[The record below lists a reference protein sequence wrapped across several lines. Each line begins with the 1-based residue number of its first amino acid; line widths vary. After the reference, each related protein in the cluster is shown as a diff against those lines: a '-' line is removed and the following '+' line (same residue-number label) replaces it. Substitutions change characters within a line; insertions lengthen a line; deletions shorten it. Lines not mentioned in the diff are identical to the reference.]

1 MSSLDTSDKP
11 KIKLDSS
18 KRSNSIEKV
27 GLMGPFGGG
36 NLGDAAIQTS
46 MIANLRKLNPKLEV
60 YGFSIEPND
69 TESRHGIKSYPIN
82 KAANSVD
89 YGWWRGTS
97 KSSFASKLTDFWLE
111 WKKNTNNLLLRKVGS
126 KIATS
131 ILEVLA
137 WFRSYRSLKQLDL
150 DLLIVSGGGQLD
162 DYWKGAWGH
171 PFTLLR
177 WCLFAKLNGTKF
189 LIVSVGAAPI
199 DRSLSKLFTRT
210 TLTLADYR
218 SYRDKDSKK
227 YIERVVGFQKDDP
240 VFTDL
245 AFSLPIESYR
255 QSPQDNRHRGI
266 VGIGPMSYCNPNSA
280 WPEKDG
286 EIYSGYLQK
295 LSDFA
300 VWLSDRNYALA
311 LFPGQTAHDKSAIK
325 DFKALLLQKGVKEEF
340 IIERGILT
348 IDDLMN
354 QLVDLDFA
362 IASRFHGVLLSLL
375 LNKPTLAL
383 SYHPKIDALMEDTA
397 QTEYCL
403 KIDEFE
409 VDVMKAKFNSIVD
422 NRQQIKE
429 QIANKTQAYKS
440 SLAKQYDYIFQ
451 NF

>member
-1 MSSLDTSDKP
+1 MSSLDTFAQQ

-18 KRSNSIEKV
+18 KNSNSIKKI
-27 GLMGPFGGG
+27 GLIGPFGAG

-46 MIANLRKLNPKLEV
+46 MIANLQAKNPKLEV
-60 YGFSIEPND
+60 YGFSLEPND

-82 KAANSVD
+82 KAANSID
-89 YGWWRGTS
+89 YFWWRGTS

-111 WKKNTNNLLLRKVGS
+111 WQKNTHNFLLRKVGS
-126 KIATS
+126 KIMTN

-137 WFRSYRSLKQLDL
+137 WFRSNRNLKQLDL

-162 DYWKGAWGH
+162 DYWNGAWGH

-177 WCLFAKLNGTKF
+177 WCLSAKLNGTKF

-199 DRSLSKLFTRT
+199 DQSLSKLFTRT

-218 SYRDKDSKK
+218 SYRDEDSKK
-227 YIERVVGFQKDDP
+227 YIERVVGFKKDDP
-240 VFTDL
+240 FLADL
-245 AFSLPIESYR
+245 AFSLPIKSY
-255 QSPQDNRHRGI
+255 QKSSQDNRYQGI

-280 WPEKDG
+280 WPEKN
-286 EIYSGYLQK
+286 EAIYSGYLQK
-295 LSDFA
+295 LADFA
-300 VWLSDRNYALA
+300 VWLSERDYALA
-311 LFPGQTAHDKSAIK
+311 LFPGQTAHDKSAIE
-325 DFKALLLQKGVKEEF
+325 DFKALLQQKGVKEEL
-340 IIERGILT
+340 IIEQSILT
-348 IDDLMN
+348 IDNLMN

-397 QTEYCL
+397 QAAYCL
-403 KIDEFE
+403 QIDELE
-409 VDVMKAKFNSIVD
+409 IDVMQAKFNSMID
-422 NRQQIKE
+422 NRQKIQE
-429 QIANKTQAYKS
+429 QLANRTQEYKS
-440 SLAKQYDYIFQ
+440 SLAKQYDYILQ